1 MNSHGRKSD
10 ALIQV
15 LHAVQELFGYLPKSV
30 IELISKEMRIPI
42 SRVYGVVTFYHF
54 FSLKPMG
61 EHSCVVCM
69 GTACYVKGANLLIE
83 QMEKGFNIK
92 PGQVTKDNKLGL
104 QAARCIGSCGLAP
117 AVVFDGEVLARVK
130 PEELVPKIN
139 EKLGVTA

>member
-1 MNSHGRKSD
+1 
-10 ALIQV
+10 
-15 LHAVQELFGYLPKSV
+15 
-30 IELISKEMRIPI
+30 
-42 SRVYGVVTFYHF
+42 
-54 FSLKPMG
+54 
-61 EHSCVVCM
+61 VVCM